1 LGFALIRSDAGV
13 RIALG
18 EASRSN
24 RSIDESPRIDRTR
37 ITRKPNKSRWSEGR
51 EGREGRRAA
60 RDE

>member
-37 ITRKPNKSRWSEGR
+37 ITRKPNKKQME
-51 EGREGRRAA
+51 
-60 RDE
+60 